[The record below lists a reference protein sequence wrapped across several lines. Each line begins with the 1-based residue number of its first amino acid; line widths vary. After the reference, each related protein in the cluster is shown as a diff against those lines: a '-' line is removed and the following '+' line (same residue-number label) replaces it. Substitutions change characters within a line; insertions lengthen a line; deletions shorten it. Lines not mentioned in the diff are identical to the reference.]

1 MVNVTGA
8 PPNRRI
14 DGPDFA
20 APWPCLRTG
29 RSLRHDRAVPI
40 DLDRDLSRG
49 WLVARVAGVLTIE
62 ELIGFLKTARADLDT
77 RAIPLLVDATAA
89 TTSMK
94 ATDVDTAVQVVKS
107 VVAAQGMRAH
117 VAVFV
122 TDDALYRWLLAY
134 EVACTAIGVRVIRVF
149 RQRVDAEQWLTI
161 LSTAGR
167 FHA

>member
-1 MVNVTGA
+1 MSLALLQIAV
-8 PPNRRI
+8 I
-14 DGPDFA
+14 DGAGFA
-20 APWPCLRTG
+20 VLCPALRNG
-29 RSLRHDRAVPI
+29 GGLRHDRAVPI
-40 DLDRDLSRG
+40 ALDRDRSRG
-49 WLVARVAGVLTIE
+49 WLVARVTGVLTIE

-89 TTSMK
+89 TTAMT
-94 ATDVDTAVQVVKS
+94 ATDVETAVQLVKS

-117 VAVFV
+117 VAVFT
-122 TDDALYRWLLAY
+122 TDDALYRWMLAY
-134 EVACTAIGVRVIRVF
+134 EVGCTAIGVRVIRVF

>member
-1 MVNVTGA
+1 
-8 PPNRRI
+8 
-14 DGPDFA
+14 
-20 APWPCLRTG
+20 LRTG
-29 RSLRHDRAVPI
+29 RGLRHDRAVPI
-40 DLDRDLSRG
+40 DLDRDRSRG
-49 WLVARVAGVLTIE
+49 WLVARVTGVLTIE

-77 RAIPLLVDATAA
+77 RANPLLVDATAA
-89 TTSMK
+89 TTSMT

-117 VAVFV
+117 VAVFT

-149 RQRVDAEQWLTI
+149 RQRVDAEQWLAI